1 MNAKHLV
8 GMLVWVLVA
17 AGVSV
22 AQDYEGRNVDEVR
35 FRGLERVSEQAVLS
49 KMELKPGAPFSRGAV
64 TRDIRRLYELNY
76 FDTVNIGVTEEAG
89 KLVLQVDVKEKRVVE
104 EVRIIGN
111 RKIKDRAIRA
121 VLSMREGDSFLPE
134 SYDQERQAILNL
146 YESKGFA
153 NTIVDAVAE
162 NIGASRV
169 RLIYTITEGKKAR
182 IRSIN
187 IEGNQALSDRRL
199 RKSMKTKKA
208 WWFLGGKYEEE
219 KFEADL
225 ETIVNE
231 YGNIGRLEAQVTKT
245 DLVYT
250 PNGKGINVTIFVEE
264 GPEYTMDSLEVAGNK
279 VYDTDEL
286 MDQVKVKPGAIHN
299 KGQVAKDIENLQ
311 KTYQD
316 SGYVDAAVTPQVVL
330 DRDRKVTRVTY
341 RVEEGDLKYL
351 HEIRV
356 TGNSVTKDEIIRRQ
370 MLVIPGDRY
379 DGEAVEKSRQRIQ
392 NTQFFDTVRVTLEDP
407 SAGSV
412 SKDLFTDLNVDVE
425 EGKTG
430 TFNFGGGYST
440 EDGVGVYTELR
451 LNNFD
456 IGNWPKFSGGG
467 QQLRLRINTATRRDN
482 YAISFTEPQFL
493 GYPISF
499 GVDAYRETYE
509 VRGGANYT
517 EDSTGGQLRLGKNLS
532 PYVFTQVGFRAQ
544 NTDISDLPTFIN
556 REIKRQEGDSTTLST
571 TWRIERNTLD
581 SRIDAT
587 SGAVHALTVEVAG
600 FGGDHNFI
608 KAEHDS
614 TWYKSLGEKKK
625 WVLSLRTREGV
636 MTEYGDS
643 DYVPLQDRFY
653 AGGSNT
659 VRGYRNRDI
668 GPKVRE
674 YWFWGD
680 TFSVGGN
687 ARLLGTVE
695 AKYKITDILRVY
707 AFMDAGGVWADTGEF
722 DFGDMRYSAGV
733 GLGFNVPMLGPIR
746 VDYGYPL
753 NPDDDQSSSGRL
765 HLATGY
771 KF

>member
-1 MNAKHLV
+1 M
-8 GMLVWVLVA
+8 
-17 AGVSV
+17 
-22 AQDYEGRNVDEVR
+22 
-35 FRGLERVSEQAVLS
+35 
-49 KMELKPGAPFSRGAV
+49 
-64 TRDIRRLYELNY
+64 
-76 FDTVNIGVTEEAG
+76 
-89 KLVLQVDVKEKRVVE
+89 
-104 EVRIIGN
+104 
-111 RKIKDRAIRA
+111 
-121 VLSMREGDSFLPE
+121 
-134 SYDQERQAILNL
+134 
-146 YESKGFA
+146 
-153 NTIVDAVAE
+153 
-162 NIGASRV
+162 
-169 RLIYTITEGKKAR
+169 
-182 IRSIN
+182 
-187 IEGNQALSDRRL
+187 
-199 RKSMKTKKA
+199 
-208 WWFLGGKYEEE
+208 
-219 KFEADL
+219 
-225 ETIVNE
+225 
-231 YGNIGRLEAQVTKT
+231 
-245 DLVYT
+245 
-250 PNGKGINVTIFVEE
+250 
-264 GPEYTMDSLEVAGNK
+264 
-279 VYDTDEL
+279 
-286 MDQVKVKPGAIHN
+286 
-299 KGQVAKDIENLQ
+299 
-311 KTYQD
+311 
-316 SGYVDAAVTPQVVL
+316 DAAVTPQVVL

-687 ARLLGTVE
+687 A
-695 AKYKITDILRVY
+695 
-707 AFMDAGGVWADTGEF
+707 
-722 DFGDMRYSAGV
+722 
-733 GLGFNVPMLGPIR
+733 
-746 VDYGYPL
+746 
-753 NPDDDQSSSGRL
+753 
-765 HLATGY
+765 
-771 KF
+771 